1 MNYLAKKPFSGVK
14 INTAIQHTVLHNTHQ
29 MQHASNIAN
38 GLMKLTPALEA
49 SRLSVKNIAAPTKA
63 LQTLISNPIFLETA
77 KFDFGGHARLLEKT
91 FSQARVSLDK
101 SMPGIIT
108 ALNVYKLNALEATTA
123 QTLHS
128 AGISTKMIAPSLQI
142 AASLNKIVSLEST
155 KLKNLDATLAISPAL
170 KTFSS
175 LVAKQQKY
183 IQKDV
188 LEYDKRL
195 KVIEL
200 ATNMM
205 QEHLHSVCTYAGESD
220 VSELEIPTEIA
231 NAKTAVQYVPVY
243 LGYALAN
250 NSRYDLEEEFEKS
263 MPSLIIQCG
272 KNIAEKIVY
281 INEVCAAK
289 GICEIFKPTTKS
301 LTAISQLTTAFA
313 IDSNTFG
320 TVTDS
325 LYFLLYEGSGDAK
338 RILDFLSDEECSPLW
353 NIKHLRT
360 DFRHDVDH
368 GKSSDIKKKKIAI
381 GKAYHEICGMLRPLK
396 QKDWVNAHH
405 NLFIKTDA
413 FLDLL
418 ISKLNIEESEN

>member
-1 MNYLAKKPFSGVK
+1 M
-14 INTAIQHTVLHNTHQ
+14 I
-29 MQHASNIAN
+29 
-38 GLMKLTPALEA
+38 LM
-49 SRLSVKNIAAPTKA
+49 SAPTKA

-77 KFDFGGHARLLEKT
+77 KFDFGGHTRLLE
-91 FSQARVSLDK
+91 
-101 SMPGIIT
+101 
-108 ALNVYKLNALEATTA
+108 
-123 QTLHS
+123 
-128 AGISTKMIAPSLQI
+128 
-142 AASLNKIVSLEST
+142 
-155 KLKNLDATLAISPAL
+155 

-243 LGYALAN
+243 IGYALAN

-289 GICEIFKPTTKS
+289 GICEILKPTTKS

-313 IDSNTFG
+313 VDSNTFE

-325 LYFLLYEGSGDAK
+325 LYFLL
-338 RILDFLSDEECSPLW
+338 
-353 NIKHLRT
+353 
-360 DFRHDVDH
+360 
-368 GKSSDIKKKKIAI
+368 
-381 GKAYHEICGMLRPLK
+381 
-396 QKDWVNAHH
+396 
-405 NLFIKTDA
+405 
-413 FLDLL
+413 
-418 ISKLNIEESEN
+418 